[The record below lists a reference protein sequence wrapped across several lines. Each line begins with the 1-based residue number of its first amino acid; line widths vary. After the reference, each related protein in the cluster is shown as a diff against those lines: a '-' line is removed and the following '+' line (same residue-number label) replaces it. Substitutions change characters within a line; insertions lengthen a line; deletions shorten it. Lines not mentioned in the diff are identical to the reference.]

1 METALDAQAPILA
14 LSVGGASRRDRPVVV
29 RLPSMATWL
38 DGPEYAPR
46 ERPAEFAAPRA
57 PRLGTAPARPC
68 PSSGAPHIAPSDY
81 RQEQPVAPLS
91 NHSAPEAEY
100 RDPHEA
106 FAVAR
111 NVMTAGEAPTPQPT
125 DPRQPL
131 SAATGVDH
139 GRQPSAWGAA
149 HADSEYSLVN
159 RPIPPLGGGQP
170 QPGSQWPPPNG
181 RPTGQPGPVTA
192 LQVLQATQA
201 GVVISLLVGGLFGAF
216 TWVPPIALV
225 AAMVF
230 SFGVRQA
237 RATVQTTLITSTAIA
252 VVWFLMAAL
261 LNGLQVGP
269 AIQSTSLI
277 AVVLCWL
284 ALVVVLAMVTRS
296 LSRGEPPTPHRP

>member
-1 METALDAQAPILA
+1 
-14 LSVGGASRRDRPVVV
+14 
-29 RLPSMATWL
+29 MATWL
-38 DGPEYAPR
+38 DGPEYAPH
-46 ERPAEFAAPRA
+46 ERPAEFAAPRV
-57 PRLGTAPARPC
+57 PQLGTAPTRPR
-68 PSSGAPHIAPSDY
+68 PSAGAPHVAPADY
-81 RQEQPVAPLS
+81 RQERPVAPLS
-91 NHSAPEAEY
+91 NHGAPEAEY

-106 FAVAR
+106 FAVAH
-111 NVMTAGEAPTPQPT
+111 NTMTAGEDPTPQPT

-131 SAATGVDH
+131 SATTGVDH

-159 RPIPPLGGGQP
+159 RPIPPLGSGQP
-170 QPGSQWPPPNG
+170 QPGQQWAPPSG
-181 RPTGQPGPVTA
+181 RPAGRPGPVTA

-237 RATVQTTLITSTAIA
+237 RATVQTTLATSTAIA
-252 VVWFLMAAL
+252 VVWFLMAVL

-296 LSRGEPPTPHRP
+296 LSRGELPAPRRP